1 MDYVKNVDPKAF
13 ITVYSVKEMRYQPK
27 NKKIKHHD
35 QDVAE

>member
-1 MDYVKNVDPKAF
+1 VKNIDSKAF

-27 NKKIKHHD
+27 VKKIKQQD